1 MLAFGCWLL
10 AVSRW
15 LLALITPIHSDG
27 SDSSDGSDT
36 SDDSS
41 QPPVAC
47 RLLKFLYLC
56 AHTPRV
62 HLYSVTLESI

>member
-41 QPPVAC
+41 
-47 RLLKFLYLC
+47 
-56 AHTPRV
+56 
-62 HLYSVTLESI
+62 